1 MDWGVSFNLCI
12 LRVHHLVIFKR
23 DLICTQ
29 PSTDVIVKFFLN
41 EVSLVFAMK
50 FRHIIISV
58 SYRSVIYRNGKYLR
72 SNFRFLSCKYSTTPE
87 NRYAASID
95 IQDKGVG
102 GGGMTQYPK
111 HPSLLKGNVLRT
123 PPPSTPFPIQM

>member
-72 SNFRFLSCKYSTTPE
+72 SNFGFLSCKYSTTPE

-102 GGGMTQYPK
+102 GGGDDAVSEASIFVERK
-111 HPSLLKGNVLRT
+111 CSSH